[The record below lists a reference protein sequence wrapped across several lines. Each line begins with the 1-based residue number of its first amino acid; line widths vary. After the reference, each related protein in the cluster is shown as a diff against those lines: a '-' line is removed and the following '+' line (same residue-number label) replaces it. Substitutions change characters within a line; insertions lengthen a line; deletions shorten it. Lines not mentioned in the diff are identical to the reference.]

1 MVALEEPC
9 KETAFNLMQQ
19 LRAAGIRTEGG
30 LFDKNPKAQ
39 MKQANR
45 CGADY
50 ALIIGGNE
58 LAEQSVMLK
67 DLTTGEQRLVR
78 FDELIEEVKKLV

>member
-1 MVALEEPC
+1 
-9 KETAFNLMQQ
+9 
-19 LRAAGIRTEGG
+19 
-30 LFDKNPKAQ
+30 